1 MIKENIAYTFEPAS
15 SHLKKKKSYKT
26 EPVFKTSHIIQHLRL
41 YKLTTYF
48 TLHNDYVTLHYITIH
63 HKSKFL
69 KRKKIHLR
77 KYKNLLQQ
85 SHCKRSP
92 LEGKHH

>member
-1 MIKENIAYTFEPAS
+1 M
-15 SHLKKKKSYKT
+15 T
-26 EPVFKTSHIIQHLRL
+26 EQIFKTSHIIQHLRL

-48 TLHNDYVTLHYITIH
+48 TLHSDHVTLHYITIY

-85 SHCKRSP
+85 SHC
-92 LEGKHH
+92 